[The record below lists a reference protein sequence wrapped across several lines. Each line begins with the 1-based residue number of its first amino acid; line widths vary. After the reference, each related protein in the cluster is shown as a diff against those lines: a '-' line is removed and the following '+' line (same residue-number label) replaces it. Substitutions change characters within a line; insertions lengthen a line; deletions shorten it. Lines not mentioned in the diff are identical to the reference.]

1 MKVTMMKIENDKQK
15 RIEIN
20 INEKT
25 AQGLYANLQIV
36 THSPGEFI
44 LDFCQVLPGLP
55 KAQVVSR
62 LILSPQHA
70 KALMKTLSA
79 NIARY
84 EQNFGE
90 IKELQHPGQP
100 QLHFQSD
107 KDEDVLN

>member
-1 MKVTMMKIENDKQK
+1 MNKDNKNTK

-25 AQGLYANLQIV
+25 AQGKYANLQIV

-55 KAQVVSR
+55 KAQVISR
-62 LILSPQHA
+62 MILSPQHA
-70 KALMKTLSA
+70 KALMKTLGA

-90 IKELQHPGQP
+90 IKELQHAGQP
-100 QLHFQSD
+100 QLQFQPE
-107 KDEDVLN
+107 KEEEIVN

>member
-1 MKVTMMKIENDKQK
+1 MMTMKNENKDPK

-44 LDFCQVLPGLP
+44 LDFCQILPGLP
-55 KAQVVSR
+55 KANVVSR
-62 LILSPQHA
+62 MILSPQHA
-70 KALMKTLSA
+70 KALMKTLAA
-79 NIARY
+79 NVARY

-90 IKELQHPGQP
+90 IKELQHAGQP
-100 QLHFQSD
+100 QLQFQPD
-107 KDEDVLN
+107 KKEDLVN